1 MMRNCGRWIFC
12 TGLFFCLSMNS
23 VFAEPYTLNG
33 KKVDLSKNNLYM
45 NDRKITSNYISP
57 LNIDNRVYIAVQD
70 LEQLNNSEVK
80 WDKKN
85 QTINIKKDGKHIKM
99 KKGNSFYHLNGKK
112 VNLAKGTK
120 VQIVNSRSMIPLSFA
135 ISEFKM
141 EYRYDS
147 SSKTLYLKDD
157 RELPDYES
165 KTIVENPG
173 EVIQPHDN
181 SIDTG
186 EESAETA
193 TMPKSEGEASSS
205 LDTREVMQSS
215 VVENS
220 SDNVVSAKDNS
231 MIDTREVGKEPTVEF
246 SPIENV
252 SKTVSETPQAVGQV
266 VPVLNTRAVMVKSWK
281 DGTRETVQLDLSESF
296 GYEVAVN
303 PDHIIVVLPK
313 VETSYN
319 LQELRTISFFQDMV
333 VRDVET
339 ANQTVFTI
347 YLNPSVPKN
356 LLKVDKSNR
365 TISFVYEK
373 TAITQSSISY
383 KKDRSHSVVKIPLM
397 QSSSQVRVLD
407 RGRGIDVTIPKELA
421 VLNEGR
427 VSADSSDR
435 MLEYYEV
442 TSSDTGYH
450 LTFSFKDRVN
460 YRVLDDGTGGSL
472 ELRFDKKNHSPG
484 KVVIDPGHGG
494 KDSGAVKNGYKEKE
508 LNMDISRY
516 LIADLQAY
524 GYEVITTR
532 TDDSYPTLDDRAI
545 LANNVDADLFISVHN
560 NSAEKKT
567 EIKGIET
574 YYSPGAEDSKKF
586 ADLVH
591 RNLIQ
596 STGATDRKVKS
607 RKFLV
612 IRKTNMPAVLLE
624 LGFMTNKEEVAQ
636 LADPNYQKILS
647 QAIARSVDE
656 YFKN

>member
-12 TGLFFCLSMNS
+12 TGLFFCLSIHS

-99 KKGNSFYHLNGKK
+99 KKGNPFYHLNGKK

-135 ISEFKM
+135 ISEFEM

-147 SSKTLYLKDD
+147 ASKTLYLKD
-157 RELPDYES
+157 E
-165 KTIVENPG
+165 KTLSEAYDEANTGISG
-173 EVIQPHDN
+173 DTAQLHDN
-181 SIDTG
+181 SINTKEGSG
-186 EESAETA
+186 EPVT
-193 TMPKSEGEASSS
+193 TPKSEGEPSSS
-205 LDTREVMQSS
+205 LDTREVAKTPP
-215 VVENS
+215 VENS
-220 SDNVVSAKDNS
+220 SDNPALAKDNS
-231 MIDTREVGKEPTVEF
+231 MIDTREVSKEPVAEF
-246 SPIENV
+246 SPIEHA
-252 SKTVSETPQAVGQV
+252 SDTVSHSHQPREQT
-266 VPVLNTRAVMVKSWK
+266 VPVADTRVVQVKSWQ
-281 DGTRETVQLDLSESF
+281 DGSRETVQLNLSESF
-296 GYEVAVN
+296 GYDVAVN
-303 PDHIIVVLPK
+303 PDHIIVILPK
-313 VETSYN
+313 VETAYN
-319 LQELRTISFFQDMV
+319 LQELRRISFFQDMV
-333 VRDVET
+333 VRDVAD

-347 YLNPSVPKN
+347 YLSPSVPKN
-356 LLKVDKSNR
+356 LLKVNKSNR

-383 KKDRSHSVVKIPLM
+383 KKDRSHSIVKIPLM
-397 QSSSQVRVLD
+397 NSSSQVRVFD

-442 TSSDTGYH
+442 TSSDTGYN

-516 LIADLQAY
+516 LIADLKAY

-545 LANNVDADLFISVHN
+545 LANNVDADLFISIHN

-567 EIKGIET
+567 SIKGIET
-574 YYSPGAEDSKKF
+574 YYSPNAQDSKKF

-596 STGATDRKVKS
+596 STGANDRGVKS

-656 YFKN
+656 HFKN